1 MTETVLEVGPR
12 RICGP
17 NSIPFEW
24 VSTALECI
32 DDDIALLDD
41 RPVAVQELWQDVMR
55 TAAGEEA
62 GTLVVI
68 CPTWWPSARTGRVRE
83 AAGAVAED
91 VVVLQRTE
99 LLCAV
104 AAPRRPTIV
113 ELAGDLVV
121 VTHPN
126 ARAIVVAH
134 HGDAATTAEAV
145 VSAVGAS
152 PVVLIDA
159 PDAAIIGRLR
169 RDGIEVVEADE
180 DALRREAVRSRRIA
194 APPADARRGQRPWV
208 AVVLV
213 GAAAIAASALLGG
226 TTEGSPTAWLVEG
239 RVGMVVPA
247 DWAVQYVTT
256 GPGSARVQIASLSR
270 GDVAVHLTQSIGMPD
285 ERLEVTATVL
295 RAALDAET
303 PGVFV
308 DFNAAD
314 RRADRNAVTYREV
327 RADHTVAWA
336 VLVDGRVRIAIGC
349 QSPTGQE
356 HLVLQACEQAIRSA
370 HAVH

>member
-12 RICGP
+12 RIRGP
-17 NSIPFEW
+17 NSVPPEW
-24 VSTALECI
+24 VSAALECI

-55 TAAGEEA
+55 AAAGEEA

-68 CPTWWPSARTGRVRE
+68 CPTWWPSARTDRARE
-83 AAGAVAED
+83 AAHAVAED

-99 LLCAV
+99 LLRAV

-121 VTHPN
+121 VTH
-126 ARAIVVAH
+126 ADGRAVVVAH
-134 HGDAATTAEAV
+134 HGDAATTAAAV
-145 VSAVGAS
+145 ASAVGTW

-159 PDAAIIGRLR
+159 PDAAIVGRLR
-169 RDGIEVVEADE
+169 SDGIEVLEVDE
-180 DALRREAVRSRRIA
+180 DAVRREVLRFRRIER
-194 APPADARRGQRPWV
+194 PPANARRGRRPWV
-208 AVVLV
+208 AAVLV
-213 GAAAIAASALLGG
+213 GAVAVAAAALHGG
-226 TTEGSPTAWLVEG
+226 TTADSTAWLVEG
-239 RVGMVVPA
+239 RVGILVPA
-247 DWAVQYVTT
+247 DWTVQHVTT
-256 GPGSARVQIASLSR
+256 GPGSARVQIASPSR
-270 GDVAVHLTQSIGMPD
+270 GDVAVHLTQSIGVPD
-285 ERLEVTATVL
+285 ERLEVTAAAL

-303 PGVFV
+303 PGVFL

-314 RRADRNAVTYREV
+314 HRADRNAVTYREV

-349 QSPTGQE
+349 QSPKGEEQ
-356 HLVLQACEQAIRSA
+356 LVREACEQAIRSA